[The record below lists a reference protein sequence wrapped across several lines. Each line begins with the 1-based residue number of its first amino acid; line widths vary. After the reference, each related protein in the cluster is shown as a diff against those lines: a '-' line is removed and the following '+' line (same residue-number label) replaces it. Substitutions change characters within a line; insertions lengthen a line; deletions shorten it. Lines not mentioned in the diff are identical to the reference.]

1 MSIIKKIIL
10 TFTLFI
16 IPVCVLADAAPMTL
30 NKGGAIYGI
39 ENTEVEMSYEKVTFL
54 NLRTEGLNSEPIYD
68 VNAEFVMYNTGN
80 DIEKIKVFFPFYFN
94 ENDYGYDFEF
104 DKGVSNIEV
113 FVDGKMIDYTRDS
126 EKEEVLFD
134 VTFYP
139 KSKKNLIIKY
149 ENTFSPEYWSTYYD
163 IGYILHTGALW
174 KNSIGEGEIIFEF
187 PYSIENQEKFFY
199 EKGQTD
205 MPPNKDCAYGKYCYV
220 DNKVIYKFKDFE
232 PTKDDDILYQI
243 FNPDAWQKFLK
254 LIKKIADEPNN
265 YEVHMEMAE
274 LYNYPFKN
282 FEKEYFE
289 EIDKALNIK
298 YPQKNLEY
306 YEEAGKYYSKGWSF
320 FPDGKDYNFYYAL
333 DKIVAIRDDLYNLNN
348 NDDISAKN
356 ELIDK
361 IDFGLFR
368 KCMSE
373 YGNYKYKQDQN
384 ERTKKPDFK
393 SIMGDNFQINDNF
406 EKMLVFLDENEINCY
421 GDESKDY
428 LLDYKKGD
436 YSFLNEAIRE
446 PSSYDST
453 AIEANKKNILNN
465 SIEENTIN
473 IKENTIKFFYQI
485 KLLVILL
492 VAVLTW
498 SLFIYYI
505 IKNKK

>member
-1 MSIIKKIIL
+1 MSTIKKIIL
-10 TFTLFI
+10 TFTLFM

-39 ENTEVEMSYEKVTFL
+39 ENTEVEMSYEKVIFS

-68 VNAEFVMYNTGN
+68 VSAEFVMYNTGN

-104 DKGVSNIEV
+104 DKGVSDIEV
-113 FVDGKMIDYTRDS
+113 FADSKMIDYIKDG
-126 EKEEVLFD
+126 EKEEILFD
-134 VTFYP
+134 VVFYP
-139 KSKKNLIIKY
+139 KSKKKLVIKY

-187 PYSIENQEKFFY
+187 PYSIENQARFFY

-205 MPPNKDCAYGKYCYV
+205 MPLNKDCTYGKYCYL

-254 LIKKIADEPNN
+254 LKKKIADGPNN

-274 LYNYPFKN
+274 LYNYSFKD

-306 YEEAGKYYSKGWSF
+306 YEEAGKYYSKEWSF
-320 FPDGKDYNFYYAL
+320 FPNSKDYNFYYAL
-333 DKIVAIRDDLYNLNN
+333 DKIVEIRDDLYK
-348 NDDISAKN
+348 ISDVGSINARN

-368 KCMSE
+368 KCMSV
-373 YGNYKYKQDQN
+373 YDDYKHPQEQEVKL
-384 ERTKKPDFK
+384 EKPDFQA
-393 SIMGDNFQINDNF
+393 IMGANFPINDNF
-406 EKMLVFLDENEINCY
+406 NKLINLLDEKGFDYY
-421 GDESKDY
+421 GDAAKSY
-428 LLDYKKGD
+428 FLDYKKGD
-436 YSFLNEAIRE
+436 YSFLNEAIKE

-465 SIEENTIN
+465 STG
-473 IKENTIKFFYQI
+473 ENTIKFSYQI

-492 VAVLTW
+492 VAALTW
-498 SLFIYYI
+498 ILFIKNYP
-505 IKNKK
+505 KRGGNKKTQ